1 MKIKQSKINQAK
13 LLVVVLSLDKLDSRI
28 PTSEETK

>member
-28 PTSEETK
+28 STSEETK